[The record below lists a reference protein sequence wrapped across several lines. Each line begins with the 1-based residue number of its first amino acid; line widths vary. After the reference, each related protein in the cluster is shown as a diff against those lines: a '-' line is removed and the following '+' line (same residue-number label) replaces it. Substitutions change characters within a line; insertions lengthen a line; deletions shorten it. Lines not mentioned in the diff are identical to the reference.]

1 MAGRPDKSRE
11 IMNVAE
17 RLFTTR
23 RFHEITTDAIAAEA
37 GVGKG
42 TIYRYFRDKEDL
54 FFQTAMSG
62 FDELCDLV
70 RQGSADGGPF
80 QQQLL
85 EACTK
90 VRGFFDRRW
99 PLLRLMHSEEMRAL
113 VSKGEVHRR
122 MMAHKR
128 DLESAVSEIVERGV
142 AEGAIRSDVPPKVLA
157 AFLLGMLRT
166 HARDLPIAPGPTPR
180 LDLVV
185 DLFCRG
191 AGRTAPAAARR
202 GRTSALSQLKR

>member
-1 MAGRPDKSRE
+1 VGRPDKRRE

-23 RFHEITTDAIAAEA
+23 RFHEITTDQIAAEA

-42 TIYRYFRDKEDL
+42 TIYRFFRDKEDL

-70 RQGSADGGPF
+70 RQGSANGGSF
-80 QQQLL
+80 REQLL
-85 EACTK
+85 EACAK
-90 VRGFFDRRW
+90 IHGFLDRRW

-113 VSKGEVHRR
+113 MCKGEVHRR

-128 DLESAVSEIVERGV
+128 DLESAVGEIVERGV
-142 AEGAIRSDVPPKVLA
+142 AEGEIRNDVPPKVLA

-166 HARDLPIAPGPTPR
+166 HARELPDVPMPSQG

-191 AGRTAPAAARR
+191 AGLDSPSPARR
-202 GRTSALSQLKR
+202 GRTSAARRAT